1 MQFWW
6 IGLWLLNNWC
16 GLKLLQQWLLRIWGS
31 WSWPHGALWQVYGFV
46 FGTWQSL
53 FSLFHYVVRDSWQT
67 KTGILVFRKG
77 KKKKK
82 RRRKK
87 SWSCFLIVHF
97 SCMQFKRLSVHVWHW
112 LLASCF
118 YIRYCD
124 GCGLMLLFPLAL
136 KETPYMPTVTFWSI
150 DFN

>member
-6 IGLWLLNNWC
+6 IGLWLLSNWC

-31 WSWPHGALWQVYGFV
+31 WSWPHEALWQVYGFV

-77 KKKKK
+77 KKKKE
-82 RRRKK
+82 RKEEGK
-87 SWSCFLIVHF
+87 KAGRVHF
-97 SCMQFKRLSVHVWHW
+97 NCMQFKRLSVHVWHW